1 MHAEIIFLR
10 LLHVVGGMLWVG
22 FAAYNTFFLIP
33 AFADA
38 GPAAAPVFGGL
49 QKRKLFVFLPIIAT
63 LTILSGVRLLMI
75 ASEGFSAA
83 FFQTRMGL
91 TFTGGG
97 AIGIVGFVIGLLLTR
112 PSMDK
117 AGALMAKR
125 GTASPEEQR
134 EIDAKVAKLRAL
146 GATSGLWSTALILI
160 AGVAMAV
167 ARYL

>member
-1 MHAEIIFLR
+1 MHAEILVLR
-10 LLHVVGGMLWVG
+10 LLHVLGGMFWVG

-63 LTILSGVRLLMI
+63 LTILSGIRLLMI
-75 ASEGFSAA
+75 TSGGFSGA
-83 FFQTRMGL
+83 FFHTRMGIA
-91 TFTGGG
+91 FTAGG
-97 AIGIVGFVIGLLLTR
+97 AIGILGFVIGLLFTR

-125 GTASPEEQR
+125 ATASPEEQR
-134 EIDAKVAKLRAL
+134 EIDVKVARYRSI
-146 GATSGLWSTALILI
+146 GATSGNWSTAFILF
-160 AGVAMAV
+160 AGIAMAV

>member
-1 MHAEIIFLR
+1 MNAELLVLR
-10 LLHVVGGMLWVG
+10 LVHVLGGMLWVG

-33 AFADA
+33 TFAEA
-38 GPAAAPVFGGL
+38 GPAAAPIFGGL

-75 ASEGFSAA
+75 ASGGFTGA

-91 TFTGGG
+91 AFTGGG
-97 AIGIVGFVIGLLLTR
+97 AVGIIGFVIGLLLTR

-117 AGALMAKR
+117 AGTLMAQR
-125 GTASPEEQR
+125 ASATPDGQR
-134 EIDAKVAKLRAL
+134 EIDAKVAKLRSL
-146 GATSGLWSTALILI
+146 GATSGLWSTLFILV
-160 AGVAMAV
+160 AGIAMAV